1 MFHESLYSLCRAP
14 LLIDFSSSL
23 LISLSLHKHLLLSPS
38 PLQAYPL
45 AQALKSDIGISQR
58 HKEESFLT
66 RPNAGKAVVPKG
78 KGGLGI
84 FAGPQ
89 ETQPCNSVDPQG
101 NRRLCS
107 AHTFRGQYF

>member
-1 MFHESLYSLCRAP
+1 MFRESLYSLCRAP

-23 LISLSLHKHLLLSPS
+23 LISLSLHEHLLLSPS
-38 PLQAYPL
+38 PLQA
-45 AQALKSDIGISQR
+45 LKSDTGISQM
-58 HKEESFLT
+58 HEEESFLT
-66 RPNAGKAVVPKG
+66 RPSAGKAVVPKG